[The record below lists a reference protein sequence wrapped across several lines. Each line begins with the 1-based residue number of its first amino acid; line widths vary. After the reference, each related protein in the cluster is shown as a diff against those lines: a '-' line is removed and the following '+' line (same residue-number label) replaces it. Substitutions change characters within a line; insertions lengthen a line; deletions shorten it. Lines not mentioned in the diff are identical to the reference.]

1 MSAEIQFI
9 GVIHSPYENLSQCPK
24 QGNEG
29 GVEAWIEISSEY
41 QPAMETLKKGLSIDL
56 FTWLDK
62 ADRTTTA
69 VHPRGD
75 TSRPKRG
82 VFNTRSPA
90 RPNPIGVHTV
100 TILAVEENRL
110 LVTPLEALNNT
121 PVIDIKKTATPAH
134 LITPMEIKKEDADAI
149 TRVCEKAWNRKL
161 FSGFNGNA
169 SVRIGD
175 ACLMTATGSAKGCL
189 EPKDFVLVDIASGDI
204 LAGSKPSSE
213 GEMHLEI
220 YRNQPK
226 ARAILHT
233 HPPKI
238 LALGVLVEPD
248 AMLKLP
254 IYETDLIGSRMTT
267 APAHEPGTVELAQ
280 ATGKAASTHDAI
292 YMEKHGLV
300 CWADTLG
307 HALSLSEELEHL
319 ASIHVDVEQGR
330 CE

>member
-1 MSAEIQFI
+1 MTAEVQFI
-9 GVIHSPYENLSQCPK
+9 GRVRTQFDDLEKCPK

-29 GVEAWIEISSEY
+29 GKEAWVEVAPEFVN
-41 QPAMETLKKGLSIDL
+41 ALAGLTVGQSIDL
-56 FTWLDK
+56 LTWFHK
-62 ADRTTTA
+62 ADRTTMK

-75 TSRPKRG
+75 RSRPERG
-82 VFNTRSPA
+82 VFSTRSPA

-100 TILAVEENRL
+100 TILEITENKVRVE
-110 LVTPLEALNNT
+110 PLEALDKT
-121 PVIDIKKTATPAH
+121 PLIDIKKTPTPGN
-134 LITPMEIKKEDADAI
+134 LITPVDIRHQDIDEI
-149 TRVCEKAWNRKL
+149 TQVCRSAWSRRL

-169 SVRIGD
+169 SVRLGD

-189 EPKDFVLVDIASGDI
+189 EPKDFVLVDIASGKI

-238 LALGVLVEPD
+238 LALGVLVEP
-248 AMLKLP
+248 AKMLKLP
-254 IYETDLIGSRMTT
+254 IFETDLIGSRMTT
-267 APAHEPGTVELAQ
+267 APAFAPGTVELAQ
-280 ATGKAASTHDAI
+280 ATGKAAITHDAV

-319 ASIHVDVEQGR
+319 ASIHVDVVR
-330 CE
+330 

>member
-1 MSAEIQFI
+1 MTAEVQFI
-9 GVIHSPYENLSQCPK
+9 GRVRTQFDDLEKCPK

-29 GVEAWIEISSEY
+29 GKEAWVEVAPEFVN
-41 QPAMETLKKGLSIDL
+41 ALAGLTVGQSIDL
-56 FTWLDK
+56 LTWFHK
-62 ADRTTTA
+62 ADRTTMK

-75 TSRPKRG
+75 RSRSERG
-82 VFNTRSPA
+82 VFSTRSPA

-100 TILAVEENRL
+100 TILEITENKVRVE
-110 LVTPLEALNNT
+110 PLEALDKT
-121 PVIDIKKTATPAH
+121 PLIDIKKTPTPAN
-134 LITPMEIKKEDADAI
+134 LITPVDIRHQDIDEI
-149 TRVCEKAWNRKL
+149 TQVCRSAWSRRL

-169 SVRIGD
+169 SVRLGD

-189 EPKDFVLVDIASGDI
+189 EPKDFVLVDIASGKI

-238 LALGVLVEPD
+238 LALGVLVEP
-248 AMLKLP
+248 AKMLKLP
-254 IYETDLIGSRMTT
+254 IFETDLIGSRMTT
-267 APAHEPGTVELAQ
+267 APAFAPGTVELAQ
-280 ATGKAASTHDAI
+280 ATGKAAITHDAV

-319 ASIHVDVEQGR
+319 ASIHVDVVR
-330 CE
+330 

>member
-1 MSAEIQFI
+1 MTAEVQFI
-9 GVIHSPYENLSQCPK
+9 GRVRTQFDDLEKCPK

-29 GVEAWIEISSEY
+29 GKEAWVEVAPEFVN
-41 QPAMETLKKGLSIDL
+41 ALAGLTVGQSIDL
-56 FTWLDK
+56 LTWFHK
-62 ADRTTTA
+62 ADRTTMK

-75 TSRPKRG
+75 RSRPERG
-82 VFNTRSPA
+82 VFSTRSPA

-100 TILAVEENRL
+100 TILEITENKVRVE
-110 LVTPLEALNNT
+110 PLEALDKT
-121 PVIDIKKTATPAH
+121 PLIDIKKTPTPAN
-134 LITPMEIKKEDADAI
+134 LITPVDIRHQDIDEI
-149 TRVCEKAWNRKL
+149 TQVCRSAWSRRL

-169 SVRIGD
+169 SVRLGD

-189 EPKDFVLVDIASGDI
+189 EPKDFVLVDIASGKI

-238 LALGVLVEPD
+238 LALGVLVEP
-248 AMLKLP
+248 AKMLKLP
-254 IYETDLIGSRMTT
+254 IFETDLIGSRMTT
-267 APAHEPGTVELAQ
+267 APAFAPGTVELAQ
-280 ATGKAASTHDAI
+280 ATGKAAITHDAV

-319 ASIHVDVEQGR
+319 ASIHVDVVR
-330 CE
+330 

>member
-1 MSAEIQFI
+1 MTAEVQFI
-9 GVIHSPYENLSQCPK
+9 GRVRTQFDDLEKCPK

-29 GVEAWIEISSEY
+29 GKEAWVEINPEF
-41 QPAMETLKKGLSIDL
+41 AAGLTELYVGQSIDL
-56 FTWLDK
+56 LTWFHK
-62 ADRTTTA
+62 ADRTTLE

-75 TSRPKRG
+75 RSRPKRG
-82 VFNTRSPA
+82 VFATRSPS

-100 TILAVEENRL
+100 TILEIAENKLRVDL
-110 LVTPLEALNNT
+110 LEALDKT
-121 PVIDIKKTATPAH
+121 PLIDIKKTPTPAN
-134 LITPMEIKKEDADAI
+134 LITPVNIRREDIDEITLI
-149 TRVCEKAWNRKL
+149 CSKAWTRRL

-169 SVRIGD
+169 SIRLGD

-189 EPKDFVLVDIASGDI
+189 EPKDFVLVDIASGKI

-238 LALGVLVEPD
+238 LALGVLVEP
-248 AMLKLP
+248 AQMLKLP
-254 IYETDLIGSRMTT
+254 IFETDLIGSRMTT
-267 APAHEPGTVELAQ
+267 APAFEPGTVELAQ
-280 ATGKAASTHDAI
+280 ATGKAAMTHDAV

-300 CWADTLG
+300 CWADTLS

-319 ASIHVDVEQGR
+319 ASIHVDVVR
-330 CE
+330 

>member
-1 MSAEIQFI
+1 MTAEVQFI
-9 GVIHSPYENLSQCPK
+9 GRVRTQFDDLEKCPK

-29 GVEAWIEISSEY
+29 GKEAWVEVAPEFVN
-41 QPAMETLKKGLSIDL
+41 ALAGLTVGQSIDL
-56 FTWLDK
+56 LTWFHK
-62 ADRTTTA
+62 ADRTTMK

-75 TSRPKRG
+75 RSRPERG
-82 VFNTRSPA
+82 VFSTRSPA

-100 TILAVEENRL
+100 TILEITENKVRVE
-110 LVTPLEALNNT
+110 PLEALDKT
-121 PVIDIKKTATPAH
+121 PLIDIKKTPTPAN
-134 LITPMEIKKEDADAI
+134 LITPVDIRHQDIDEI
-149 TRVCEKAWNRKL
+149 TQVCRSAWSRRL

-169 SVRIGD
+169 SVRLGD

-189 EPKDFVLVDIASGDI
+189 EPKDFVLVDIASGKI

-220 YRNQPK
+220 YRNQPN
-226 ARAILHT
+226 AHAILHT

-238 LALGVLVEPD
+238 LALGVLVEP
-248 AMLKLP
+248 AKMLKLP
-254 IYETDLIGSRMTT
+254 IFETDLIGSRMTT
-267 APAHEPGTVELAQ
+267 APAFAPGTVELAQ
-280 ATGKAASTHDAI
+280 ATGKAAITHDAV

-319 ASIHVDVEQGR
+319 ASIHVDVVR
-330 CE
+330 

>member
-1 MSAEIQFI
+1 MTAEVQFI
-9 GVIHSPYENLSQCPK
+9 GRVRTQFDDLKECPK

-29 GVEAWIEISSEY
+29 GKEAWVEVSPEF
-41 QPAMETLKKGLSIDL
+41 AEGLAELYVGQSIDL
-56 FTWLDK
+56 LTWFHEAKRD
-62 ADRTTTA
+62 TMT

-75 TSRPKRG
+75 KSRPKRG
-82 VFNTRSPA
+82 VFATRSPS

-100 TILAVEENRL
+100 TILEIAENKLRVE
-110 LVTPLEALNNT
+110 PLEALDKT
-121 PVIDIKKTATPAH
+121 PLIDIKKTPTPDN
-134 LITPMEIKKEDADAI
+134 LITPVGIRYEDIAEITKVCHGAW
-149 TRVCEKAWNRKL
+149 TRRL

-169 SVRIGD
+169 SIRLGD

-189 EPKDFVLVDIASGDI
+189 EPKDFVLVEISSGNI

-238 LALGVLVEPD
+238 LGLGVLVEP
-248 AMLKLP
+248 AKMLKLP
-254 IYETDLIGSRMTT
+254 IFETDLIGSRMTT
-267 APAHEPGTVELAQ
+267 APAFEPGTIELAK
-280 ATGKAASTHDAI
+280 ATGKAAMTHDAV

-319 ASIHVDVEQGR
+319 ASIHVDVVR
-330 CE
+330 

>member
-1 MSAEIQFI
+1 MTAEIHFI
-9 GVIHSPYENLSQCPK
+9 GRVRTQFDTLEACPK

-29 GVEAWIEISSEY
+29 GKEAWVEVAPEFSE
-41 QPAMETLKKGLSIDL
+41 GLDGVVVGQHLDL
-56 FTWLDK
+56 FTWLHQ
-62 ADRTTTA
+62 ADRKA
-69 VHPRGD
+69 MSVHPRGD

-82 VFNTRSPA
+82 VFTTRSPA
-90 RPNPIGVHTV
+90 RPNPVGVHTV
-100 TILAVEENRL
+100 TVLEVKPNRL
-110 LVTPLEALNNT
+110 RVEPLEALDKT
-121 PVIDIKKTATPAH
+121 PLIDIKKTPTPAN
-134 LITPMEIKKEDADAI
+134 LITPVDIRREDVEEI
-149 TRVCEKAWNRKL
+149 THVCRSAWSRRL

-169 SVRIGD
+169 SIRLGN

-189 EPKDFVLVDIASGDI
+189 EPKDFVLVDIASGAI

-226 ARAILHT
+226 AQAILHT

-238 LALGVLVEPD
+238 LALGVLVKPEE
-248 AMLKLP
+248 MLQLP
-254 IYETDLIGSRMTT
+254 IFETELIGSRMTT
-267 APAHEPGTVELAQ
+267 APAFAPGTTELAE
-280 ATGKAASTHDAI
+280 ATGKAAMTHDAV

-319 ASIHVDVEQGR
+319 ASIHVDVVG
-330 CE
+330 

>member
-1 MSAEIQFI
+1 MTAEVHFI
-9 GVIHSPYENLSQCPK
+9 GNVRTQFNDLEACPK

-29 GVEAWIEISSEY
+29 GKEAWVELKPEY
-41 QPAMETLKKGLSIDL
+41 AEGLSEIYVGQSLDL
-56 FTWLDK
+56 LTWFHK
-62 ADRTTTA
+62 ADRETMT

-75 TSRPKRG
+75 RSCPKRG
-82 VFNTRSPA
+82 VFATRSPA

-100 TILAVEENRL
+100 TVLEVSGNKLRVE
-110 LVTPLEALNNT
+110 PLEALDKT
-121 PVIDIKKTATPAH
+121 PLIDIKKTPTPSTM
-134 LITPMEIKKEDADAI
+134 ITPHGIRREDIEVIAS
-149 TRVCEKAWNRKL
+149 VCSRAWSRRL

-169 SVRIGD
+169 SIRLGD
-175 ACLMTATGSAKGCL
+175 ACLMTATGSAKGSL
-189 EPKDFVLVDIASGDI
+189 EPKDFVLVDIASGDV

-238 LALGVLVEPD
+238 LALGVLVEP
-248 AMLKLP
+248 ANMLKLP
-254 IYETDLIGSRMTT
+254 IFETELIGSRMTT
-267 APAHEPGTVELAQ
+267 APAFEPGTVELAK
-280 ATGKAASTHDAI
+280 ATGQAAITHDAV

-300 CWADTLG
+300 CWADTLS

-319 ASIHVDVEQGR
+319 ASIHVDVAR
-330 CE
+330 